1 MSVDAKPNAW
11 IDMSRTEYAVLR
23 TPSPAAVY
31 LDSLGEGSKRTM
43 RQSLASIAALV
54 VDREEIDP
62 LCFRWEKLTAAETGV
77 IRKRLATEFKPATA
91 NKMLSALRGVLRVA
105 HRMGLMDNKHFQGAT
120 TDLIPIPPRAAEE
133 PTTPPP
139 PITPMQVKQLL
150 DACGKVPGASGRR
163 DAALLVV
170 FLCTGLRRAE
180 AATIDLA
187 DYKPSAGALLIR
199 GETPEK
205 VRTVILHGPARA
217 AIKDWVLARGTKP
230 GPLFLPVG
238 RGDIV
243 RHRRMTDQA
252 VYDIF
257 NRITTRGRLRHI
269 TTRDVRRAYVVS
281 LIHSG
286 KTPDQ
291 VKALTGH
298 ASWIND
304 ETCAQLARE
313 RAIEGYDIENLPYQ
327 PRAVGNSAHPKT
339 PPRKTTGTRHSRRKH
354 TGS

>member
-1 MSVDAKPNAW
+1 MSLNAKPKAW
-11 IDMSRTEYAVLR
+11 IDMSRTDYADPR
-23 TPSPAAVY
+23 TPSPVAEY
-31 LDSLGEGSKRTM
+31 LDGLGEGSKRTM
-43 RQSLASIAALV
+43 RQSLSSIAALV
-54 VDREEIDP
+54 VGQEEIDP
-62 LCFRWEKLTAAETGV
+62 HCFRWEKLTAVETGM
-77 IRKRLATEFKPATA
+77 IHMRLATEFKPATA

-105 HRMGLMDNKHFQGAT
+105 HRMGLMDNNHFRGANA
-120 TDLIPIPPRAAEE
+120 DLRPIPPHAAEK

-139 PITPMQVKQLL
+139 PITPVQVKQLL
-150 DACGKVPGASGRR
+150 DACAKVPGPSGRR

-180 AATIDLA
+180 AATLDLA
-187 DYKPSAGALLIR
+187 DYKPPAGTLLIR

-205 VRTVILHGPARA
+205 VRTVTLRGPARA
-217 AIKDWVLARGTKP
+217 AMKDWVQARGAKP

-281 LIHSG
+281 LIHAG

-304 ETCAQLARE
+304 DTCAQLARE
-313 RAIEGYDIENLPYQ
+313 RAGEGYDIENLPYR
-327 PRAVGNSAHPKT
+327 PPAVRTPAHPKT
-339 PPRKTTGTRHSRRKH
+339 PARKTPGTKPSRRKH